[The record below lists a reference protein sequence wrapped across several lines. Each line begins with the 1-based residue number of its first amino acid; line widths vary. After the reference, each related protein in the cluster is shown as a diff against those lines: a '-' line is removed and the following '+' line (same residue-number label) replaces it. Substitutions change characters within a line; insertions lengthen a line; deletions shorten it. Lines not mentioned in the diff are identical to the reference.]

1 MSPESPEE
9 RLIRFGP
16 FELRLGSEEL
26 YRDGAPVKLPPQP
39 FKVLALL
46 ATRAGRLVTREELR
60 QEIWGQDTFVDFDKG
75 LNFCVKQIREALGDS
90 AQSPQYIE
98 TLPRR
103 GYRFIAPIL
112 ETARHAAPPAPGGP
126 ENLPARQPEPAG
138 PESTSARRDP
148 RRGFLWRS
156 GAVALLILAPLI
168 SYVLWHRLGPRTTSS
183 AGAPGE
189 KIMLAVLPF
198 ENLNADATQD
208 YFSDGLTEEM
218 ITQLGRLRPRELGVI
233 ARTTAL
239 TYKGTKKDIRQIA
252 RELGVKYVIEGSVR
266 READRVRI
274 TAQLI
279 QASDQTHLWAET
291 FERSQ
296 RDMLQIQSEVA
307 SRVARSLAS
316 ELLSAAP
323 APNPRAGLLA
333 GKTSQPE
340 AYDAYLKGR
349 YLIIKDTLED
359 FERSVPFFEKAIAL
373 DPNFAPAYVGLV
385 ESNLLMATWRDTPA
399 GEVPPK
405 VKAAAQKAV
414 ELDPALAEAHA
425 ALGSV
430 NFWLEWKWPEAEAN
444 FKRAVEL
451 NPSNPHIRLHYASCL
466 STQGKI
472 DAGVEQVKQAL
483 QLDPVSLLTN
493 GLAAFFY
500 LRAHR
505 FDDAITQSKIMLE
518 IEPKSPSGYYCL
530 AAAYTYKGM
539 YAEAVETFRRQM
551 RRSEEKEETIQ
562 ARTAGDPREV
572 ILRNRRQNLKWV
584 KEAVARGG
592 RVHATYCASVY
603 ADAGENDRAFECLE
617 KAFAIREPS
626 FVFFKIDPRYDSLRG
641 DPRFADLERRI
652 GLAP

>member
-1 MSPESPEE
+1 MYPDSPEE
-9 RLIRFGP
+9 RSIRFGP
-16 FELRLGSEEL
+16 FELKLKSEEL

-46 ATRAGRLVTREELR
+46 SARAGQLVTREELR

-75 LNFCVKQIREALGDS
+75 LNFCIKQIREALGDS

-103 GYRFIAPIL
+103 GYRFIAPLLFAEIP
-112 ETARHAAPPAPGGP
+112 AAAGSASP
-126 ENLPARQPEPAG
+126 ENAGAQSGGSAGRELEGAARN
-138 PESTSARRDP
+138 SRRVFP
-148 RRGFLWRS
+148 WRAA
-156 GAVALLILAPLI
+156 AVALLVLASLI
-168 SYVLWHRLGPRTTSS
+168 SYAVWRRFNPRATSLAGPR
-183 AGAPGE
+183 AE

-198 ENLNADATQD
+198 ENLNADAAQD

-218 ITQLGRLRPRELGVI
+218 ITQLGRLRPQELGVI

-252 RELGVKYVIEGSVR
+252 RELGVKYVLEGSVR

-274 TAQLI
+274 SAQLI
-279 QASDQTHLWAET
+279 QVSDQTHLWAET

-316 ELLSAAP
+316 ELLSASPPVSPLAEP
-323 APNPRAGLLA
+323 LA

-373 DPNFAPAYVGLV
+373 DQNFAPAYVGLV
-385 ESNLLMATWRDTPA
+385 ESNLLMATWRNTPA
-399 GEVPPK
+399 GEVLPK

-430 NFWLEWKWPEAEAN
+430 NFWLEWKWPEAEAD
-444 FKRAVEL
+444 FKRAIEL
-451 NPSNPHIRLHYASCL
+451 NPSNPHIRLHYASYL

-505 FDDAITQSKIMLE
+505 FDDAIAQSKIMLE
-518 IEPKSPSGYYCL
+518 IEPNSPSGYYCL
-530 AAAYTYKGM
+530 ASAYTYKGM
-539 YAEAVETFRRQM
+539 YREAVETFRRRM
-551 RRSEEKEETIQ
+551 RKDGEKEETIQ

-572 ILRNRRQNLKWV
+572 ILSNRRQSLKWV
-584 KEAVARGG
+584 KEAVAKGKRIQ
-592 RVHATYCASVY
+592 ATYCAGVY
-603 ADAGENDRAFECLE
+603 ADSGENDRAFEWLE
-617 KAFAIREPS
+617 KAFTTREPM
-626 FVFFKIDPRYDSLRG
+626 FVFFKIDPRYDSLHA
-641 DPRFADLERRI
+641 DPRFADLARRA
-652 GLAP
+652 GFTP